1 MNHTT
6 KFIKYGFV
14 LTLIISSISAQAYFS
29 SILFQNTSFRS
40 ARSMSLG
47 MAGVASSTGLE
58 NVWTN
63 PGLLKTDGKRLS
75 FYTTASLRRY
85 EEKRAF
91 PVMDMFDDV
100 VTNNVYV
107 SNRYWYNN
115 LEGGMILMLSEDNYI
130 GLSKSTFWDMTYD
143 FAEEVRGSLPSGTYN
158 RDPVRGFHEINR
170 GGQIT
175 AYSMSVNQTL
185 FSKIKLGYTANILIG
200 DNMTDRYSVNV
211 FEADEALAS
220 DSSYNFASDVSLDGT
235 TLLPTFGFAYQVN
248 RRYQIGLNYQKDVEL
263 SFSNVWTIPTIN
275 EQTQLPGFHHPS
287 VWDSTGQFTISL
299 PAKMSIGVEA
309 KMKNPLKTK
318 AVFELHYRDWSKYKL
333 TTASTLDTSQTQ
345 FETNFSFKEAWET
358 HGGIEH
364 YFKEQIP
371 FRFGFILSESPLGQE
386 FERIQITLGSAY
398 IWGNTTFDFGL
409 VFGAFSYRYED
420 IFPAIASDTIDL
432 EFVNESNTSV
442 KFSIQYDF

>member
-1 MNHTT
+1 L
-6 KFIKYGFV
+6 F
-14 LTLIISSISAQAYFS
+14 SSISAQAYFS
-29 SILFQNTSFRS
+29 SILPQNSGFSS
-40 ARSMSLG
+40 ARSMSMG
-47 MAGVASSTGLE
+47 MTGVASSIGLE

-63 PGLLKTDGKRLS
+63 PALLKTDGKKLS
-75 FYTTASLRRY
+75 FYATGSLRRY

-100 VTNNVYV
+100 VTNNVYAA
-107 SNRYWYNN
+107 NRYWYNN
-115 LEGGMILMLSEDNYI
+115 LEGGMILKLRKDNYI
-130 GLSKSTFWDMTYD
+130 GLSKSTFWDLTYD
-143 FAEEVRGSLPSGTYN
+143 YAEEVRGSLPSGTYN
-158 RDPVRGFHEINR
+158 RDPVRGYHEINR

-175 AYSMSVNQTL
+175 AYSISMNHTV

-200 DNMTDRYSVNV
+200 EKMTDRYAINV

-220 DSSYNFASDVSLDGT
+220 DSSYAFASDIKLEGS
-235 TLLPTFGFAYQVN
+235 TLVPTFGIAYQVN
-248 RRYQIGLNYQKDVEL
+248 RRYQIGLTYQKDVDL
-263 SFSNVWTIPTIN
+263 SFSDVWTIPTIN
-275 EQTQLPGFHHPS
+275 ERTQLPGFYHPS
-287 VWDSTGQFTISL
+287 SWDSTGQFTISL

-333 TTASTLDTSQTQ
+333 STASTLDTSLTQ
-345 FETNFSFKEAWET
+345 FETNFSFKEAWEI

-371 FRFGFILSESPLGQE
+371 FRFGFIFSESPLGQE

-398 IWGNTTFDFGL
+398 VWGNATFDFG
-409 VFGAFSYRYED
+409 VIFGSLAYRYED
-420 IFPAIASDTIDL
+420 IFPAVVSETINL
-432 EFVNESNTSV
+432 ESVNESNTSV